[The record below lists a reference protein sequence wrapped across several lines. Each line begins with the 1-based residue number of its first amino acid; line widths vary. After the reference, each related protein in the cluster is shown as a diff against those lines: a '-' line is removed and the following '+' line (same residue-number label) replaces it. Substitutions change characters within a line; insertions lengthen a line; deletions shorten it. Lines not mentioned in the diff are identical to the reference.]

1 MGRIYTHF
9 RMVVVKELRK
19 RIFKDL
25 KCTGNTLYFL
35 NILGENLSKILII
48 NAKYISLC
56 YSVNFCMKNSITVTL
71 SIEKI

>member
-19 RIFKDL
+19 IIFKDL
-25 KCTGNTLYFL
+25 KCTGKLYFL
-35 NILGENLSKILII
+35 NIWGENLSKIPIT
-48 NAKYISLC
+48 NAKYISLY